1 MVRKELMEARA
12 ENEALVRQRD
22 ELLKDQGADEQRI
35 ADLEKQLQDAETKAH
50 EAEAEAALNVENLEE
65 ELVEVKKDVAYND
78 GLADGRREAMDL
90 FKNIIMNIGTAIR
103 PLAGPSLGEL
113 LKPLVPDT
121 DRVAENV
128 ARAVFMSKIAEGIAR
143 ARAHNGG
150 KNNPD
155 EDPDDQVGD

>member
-1 MVRKELMEARA
+1 MAREQLVAARA

-35 ADLEKQLQDAETKAH
+35 ADLETQLQDAETKADR
-50 EAEAEAALNVENLEE
+50 AQAEAALNVENLEE
-65 ELVEVKKDVAYND
+65 ELVEAKKNAAYNN

-103 PLAGPSLGEL
+103 PLAGHRPG
-113 LKPLVPDT
+113 
-121 DRVAENV
+121 
-128 ARAVFMSKIAEGIAR
+128 
-143 ARAHNGG
+143 
-150 KNNPD
+150 